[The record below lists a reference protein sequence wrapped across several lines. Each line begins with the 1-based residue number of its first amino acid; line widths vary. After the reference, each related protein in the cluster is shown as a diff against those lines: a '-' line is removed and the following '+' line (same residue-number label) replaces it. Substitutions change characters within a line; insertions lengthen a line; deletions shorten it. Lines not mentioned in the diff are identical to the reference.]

1 MKKTPVLAITLGDQ
15 AGSSPELAAKVII
28 SKTDDY
34 IPVLIGYKKQF
45 MSILSVVEGSDK
57 LNIIDWDGKTRPEKL
72 DDECYAYFYNIDV
85 AEGGI
90 IPKTITAESGKL
102 IFEMLK
108 TGVEMQNDKI
118 IDGFLMAPIT
128 KAALHEAG
136 YDFTSEFEVYDY
148 LYNTEGCAS
157 VIRCDPYFR
166 STVVGHCS
174 FREIADKITIESVKK
189 TTYRLARIMKYFLA
203 EGKRCRIGISVRLER
218 DEIAGVVLHPRQ
230 PVNDEFICF
239 CLTQT
244 ECGKRLLQKLCGVST
259 CNAEALGEIVLC
271 RHLGFPEQGG
281 VGTSVLVGQRAVGG
295 GCDTPAVCGV
305 FRIGD
310 GQRAVYVKGDID
322 IGFCLGIEIDD
333 RLFRNGTEADPI
345 CDIIPENDSGE
356 GKKNQ
361 KNQHRCKECF
371 HGGSVPFLL

>member
-15 AGSSPELAAKVII
+15 AGSSPELAAKVILN
-28 SKTDDY
+28 KTDDY

-108 TGVEMQNDKI
+108 TGVDMQNDKI

-189 TTYRLARIMKYFLA
+189 TTYRLARIMKYFLE
-203 EGKRCRIGISVRLER
+203 EGKRCRIGIAALNPHAGENGLFGTEEITILTPAIEQLNAEGYDVVGPWPADTAINRVHAGDSEGIVYLFHDQGNIAQKACEFGGLVLVYVNIPGNIVSVGHGPAY
-218 DEIAGVVLHPRQ
+218 DIAGTGKANADNMILSMSSLYKIVSKKL
-230 PVNDEFICF
+230 EE
-239 CLTQT
+239 
-244 ECGKRLLQKLCGVST
+244 EC
-259 CNAEALGEIVLC
+259 
-271 RHLGFPEQGG
+271 
-281 VGTSVLVGQRAVGG
+281 
-295 GCDTPAVCGV
+295 
-305 FRIGD
+305 
-310 GQRAVYVKGDID
+310 
-322 IGFCLGIEIDD
+322 
-333 RLFRNGTEADPI
+333 
-345 CDIIPENDSGE
+345 
-356 GKKNQ
+356 
-361 KNQHRCKECF
+361 
-371 HGGSVPFLL
+371 